1 MRSPAA
7 IVSDIRA
14 RRAILRVVG
23 RPHRR
28 RGPLPRQKQP
38 DSIRLSYF
46 RALLDVLAQA
56 KQLVERAEPRLRAFV
71 ERAASA
77 RGDGI
82 RTDAHEDDPNEI
94 FDELS
99 EGFFREFD
107 TERLTELARQY
118 AIRTSEF
125 QREQLRR
132 QIKNAMGVDV
142 VQAEPWLEPKIVDFA
157 RENVALIKSVPTQYF
172 AELEKSVAQ
181 GMRSG
186 VRWEEI
192 ASDMED
198 RYGVAENRAKLIA
211 RDQVGK
217 MAAEVNQA
225 RQEDLGVKRFIW
237 RTSNDNR
244 VRDSHVELEGK
255 TFDWDDP
262 PIVDGEP
269 ATPGSPVQCR
279 CEAQPVLDELLGA
292 VDEE

>member
-1 MRSPAA
+1 VRSPAA

>member
-1 MRSPAA
+1 M
-7 IVSDIRA
+7 
-14 RRAILRVVG
+14 LRVVG